1 MSLEH
6 FPRNE
11 ICFSDLFDGRLERFG
26 VTTNNETAALIAPDG
41 TATIVRPTNMGHAQ
55 FPKKMP
61 ILIRNAIAAEFRIDL
76 SECGE
81 PTHVVVE
88 GPSCGDAEFICRW
101 LNAAIDSDRLL
112 QQHFEQEPE
121 FRKSI
126 SRLEIEYCIEFA
138 VAGTAF
144 IRKWLK
150 DRQSFV
156 LNLRDSMWVEIFTV
170 MVGIGFFTRTHN
182 HYQMTVPRSVELD
195 AITES
200 LLQLAETEDAQYYLH
215 PGRHLVAMT
224 PYQAKLVREW
234 LRGRSEET
242 RLSDRDQL
250 LAA

>member
-6 FPRNE
+6 FPSNE
-11 ICFSDLFDGRLERFG
+11 ISFIDLFDGRLERFG
-26 VTTNNETAALIAPDG
+26 VTTDNEKGALIASDG
-41 TATIVRPTNMGHAQ
+41 TIITVRRTDMGHAQ

-61 ILIRNAIAAEFRIDL
+61 VLIRNAIAAEFRIDL

-101 LNAAIDSDRLL
+101 LNAAIESDRLL
-112 QQHFEQEPE
+112 QQHFEQEPG
-121 FRKSI
+121 FRKDI
-126 SRLEIEYCIEFA
+126 IRLEMMYCVEFA
-138 VAGTAF
+138 PAATAF

-150 DRQSFV
+150 DRRSFS
-156 LNLRDSMWVEIFTV
+156 LSLRDSMWAEIFTV

-182 HYQMTVPRSVELD
+182 HYQMTVPRSIELD
-195 AITES
+195 SITAS

-215 PGRHLVAMT
+215 PERHVVAMT
-224 PYQAKLVREW
+224 PYQAKSLREW
-234 LRGRSEET
+234 LNGRGEET
-242 RLSDRDQL
+242 RLVDRDQL